1 MLYRNLQS
9 YKSMKIENISFKLG
23 SEKIKNRDLL
33 SGTLEQQKI
42 DELLEKI
49 GIETRYK
56 CSKEETIK
64 DLAIKAVRKIAD
76 KDNFTPDLIIS
87 ITQTSPFSLPHLSA
101 FIEGEIFKNNIGS
114 FDINLGCSGFVY
126 GLIILDAMMEKGLC
140 KKPLLVCADSYN
152 KNLNNPNNS
161 AYLIF
166 SDAATSISFSD
177 DESIK
182 FLSSDIGTDGTGVE
196 KLILKNSTDILIP
209 EIYMDGPAVMLF
221 TMNKVIKSINSCLE
235 KAQLTSDDINFFLFH
250 QASNL
255 VLEKLK
261 KKLKINHEKVPS
273 NLKNLGN
280 TTSCT
285 IPLLIND
292 LKNQKQ
298 LKSGQK
304 ILMSGF
310 GVGLSWATCIIE
322 I

>member
-1 MLYRNLQS
+1 MPNPY
-9 YKSMKIENISFKLG
+9 F
-23 SEKIKNRDLL
+23 
-33 SGTLEQQKI
+33 SGTGFYLPPRVVTN
-42 DELLEKI
+42 DELSTYMNTTDEWIQERTGIKERRYVEDGVGPSDLAIPATKQALEASELEVKDIDFIIFATSTPDYFIPGSGSSFQYKMGLSKI
-49 GIETRYK
+49 GI
-56 CSKEETIK
+56 
-64 DLAIKAVRKIAD
+64 L
-76 KDNFTPDLIIS
+76 
-87 ITQTSPFSLPHLSA
+87 
-101 FIEGEIFKNNIGS
+101 
-114 FDINLGCSGFVY
+114 DIRQGCSGFVY

-255 VLEKLK
+255 VLKQLK
-261 KKLKINHEKVPS
+261 KKLKINHEKIPS